1 MGGPDNSNNNN
12 IEGSKQETKSD
23 TFVLSSSPQ
32 YPEVGLSNV
41 EVSVMCSF
49 KAPIVE
55 DDTRN
60 SRAALNIVAVI
71 DRSGSMGGGKLELV
85 KTTLEFV
92 TSQLKEIDHLSLV
105 TFDDKIKTDLKL
117 TKMTADGKTESLN
130 AIKQVHSGGSTNL
143 SGGLLEGLN
152 IVRNHKSAKSDV
164 STVLL
169 LTDGIANHGITG
181 TENIVKA
188 MKGCLQQIEGVC
200 TVFTFGF
207 GDDHD
212 PDMLKGISEAG
223 HGLFYFIKDKDAISG
238 SFGDCLGGLLSVVGQ
253 NIRLKCEAINGAVIK
268 SLHSGFENKRISPTS
283 YEISLGDI
291 YSEETRETLFTIL
304 LPESTETTNAPIM
317 KFSVEYFD
325 ISKSTF
331 GSCETTCSI
340 NRKPNATTETPNLQ
354 VAEQM
359 QRVVVVSAMKE
370 AKAAA
375 EKKDFVHAQEIL
387 ASVKQKVQISP
398 FANAEMSKQLMDDI
412 TSTENDVSSPQNW
425 QQGGN
430 ANLMGQM
437 EMHSKQRSNQSKPS
451 VYQNKK
457 KKAMVSDSNAYTE
470 KKK

>member
-1 MGGPDNSNNNN
+1 
-12 IEGSKQETKSD
+12 
-23 TFVLSSSPQ
+23 
-32 YPEVGLSNV
+32 
-41 EVSVMCSF
+41 
-49 KAPIVE
+49 
-55 DDTRN
+55 
-60 SRAALNIVAVI
+60 LNIVAVI
-71 DRSGSMGGGKLELV
+71 DRSGSMGGGKLDLV

-105 TFDDKIKTDLKL
+105 TFDDKIITDLKL
-117 TKMTADGKTESLN
+117 SKMTSDGKQASMD
-130 AIKQVHSGGSTNL
+130 AIKRVVTGGSTNL

-152 IVRNHKSAKSDV
+152 IVRNHKSTKSDV

-188 MKGCLQQIEGVC
+188 MKGCLQQIEGVA

-212 PDMLKGISEAG
+212 PDMLKAISEAG

-268 SLHSGFENKRISPTS
+268 DLHTGFENKRLSSTN

-291 YSEETRETLFTIL
+291 YSEESRETLFTL
-304 LPESTETTNAPIM
+304 VLPESTENSNAPIM

-325 ISKSTF
+325 ISKSIF
-331 GSCETTCSI
+331 GTCETTCFI
-340 NRKPNATTETPNLQ
+340 NRKLNATQETPNLE
-354 VAEQM
+354 VSEQM
-359 QRVVVVSAMKE
+359 QRVVVVTAMKE

-375 EKKDFVHAQEIL
+375 EKKDFVQAQQIL
-387 ASVKQKVQISP
+387 SSAKQSITTSP
-398 FANAEMSKQLMDDI
+398 FANAEMSKQLMEDI
-412 TSTENDVSSPQNW
+412 TSTEQGVSSPQNW

-451 VYQNKK
+451 MYQNKK
-457 KKAMVSDSNAYTE
+457 KKSMANDSNAYTE
-470 KKK
+470 QRK